1 MKVVMLAVMV
11 AVMSPIPTL
20 ADERTLPPGP
30 QTVTLRLSEYKYDP
44 ARVEIQNGKPVE
56 LRLINSGKVLHE
68 FVTDMLADVTVDL
81 ETGGTVALV
90 RGVEELEIPAGAT
103 VVLRFTPQKTGEFT
117 FRCDAEEPVSH
128 YEKGM
133 KGALIVR

>member
-1 MKVVMLAVMV
+1 MRVVLLAIMV
-11 AVMSPIPTL
+11 AVMSPTPTS
-20 ADERTLPPGP
+20 ADERALPPAP
-30 QTVTLRLSEYKYDP
+30 QTVTVRLSEYKYDP
-44 ARVEIQNGKPVE
+44 ARIEIQNGKPVE
-56 LRLINSGKVLHE
+56 LRLVNSGKVLHE

-103 VVLRFTPQKTGEFT
+103 VILRFTPRKTGEFT

-128 YEKGM
+128 HEKGM

>member
-1 MKVVMLAVMV
+1 MRMLMLAVML

-20 ADERTLPPGP
+20 ADERALPPEP
-30 QTVTLRLSEYKYDP
+30 QAVTVRLSEYKYDP

-56 LRLINSGKVLHE
+56 LRLVNSGKVLHE

-81 ETGGTVALV
+81 EAGGTVALV
-90 RGVEELEIPAGAT
+90 RGVAELEIPAGAT
-103 VVLRFTPQKTGEFT
+103 VVLRFTPRKTGEFT

-128 YEKGM
+128 HEKGM